1 MTVLR
6 DSKGLTVATHLG
18 YPMDSPDITVTPLN
32 EALTLVTMERLNN
45 IDDAIASAVLDSM
58 AVEVSG
64 LKVDYK
70 QHLATLKSEG
80 SRLLA
85 QLGYFVNRPVYYDR
99 FAGKYPFQ
107 AASFLVKSYW

>member
-6 DSKGLTVATHLG
+6 DSKQQSVATQLG
-18 YPMDSPDITVTPLN
+18 YPMDSPDIPVTPQN
-32 EALTLVTMERLNN
+32 EALVLATMTRLNQV
-45 IDDAIASAVLDSM
+45 DDAIASAVLDSM

-70 QHLATLKSEG
+70 QHLATLKAEG
-80 SRLLA
+80 SILIA

-107 AASFLVKSYW
+107 AARFLVKSYW